1 MQSLLSREFTRVQ
14 RALQMPQTS
23 GLASAAAFGANA
35 RHVVLLGVCLGGG
48 LAAFLSA
55 LTWLVRGAAVRALTS
70 NAPVG
75 ALCVAVMPAVLVCQC
90 LKGLAYPA
98 NAVLMGGRDWLF
110 STAGMWAS
118 SAALVGSLMLWL
130 PAPPAAGA
138 AAATAADG
146 ARALLTIWQAL
157 GLTFGVQ
164 VATSMLRYLSGTGP
178 WRVLTGKSAPRAAR
192 GPGEGAKAS

>member
-1 MQSLLSREFTRVQ
+1 VTTQLCEAVSLAMQSLLSREFTRVQ

-118 SAALVGSLMLWL
+118 RCVFVCACLCVCVCECVCVCVCV
-130 PAPPAAGA
+130 PPCECACAC
-138 AAATAADG
+138 
-146 ARALLTIWQAL
+146 
-157 GLTFGVQ
+157 VC
-164 VATSMLRYLSGTGP
+164 V
-178 WRVLTGKSAPRAAR
+178 VLTSPSL
-192 GPGEGAKAS
+192 P